1 MEDDTFED
9 LLTTAGFTTRKKMM
23 FRHMR
28 RSDGRLIELE
38 RRMKDVAVL
47 EDQRNRQTSQDL
59 AEIKDNTGWLSKWM
73 AGVFKSGAGEAEKK
87 YPSRKR

>member
-9 LLTTAGFTTRKKMM
+9 LLTTAGFTTRKKMLM
-23 FRHMR
+23 RNMR

-38 RRMKDVAVL
+38 RRMKDIAVL

-59 AEIKDNTGWLSKWM
+59 SEIKDNTGWLSKFV
-73 AGVFKSGAGEAEKK
+73 ANVFKGGAGEAEKK